1 MPDEFYVDKTLLTSH
16 KISLFSLLAMSAKII
31 KFFIKL
37 SLRLA
42 LTSHLLSNGPMIVI
56 KTQRFHRGGS
66 AGHKVIRKVA
76 PTLFEFDLKQI
87 SNYANHGAVV
97 LPQVNPQDKN
107 IFETRNT
114 RKINIFQTN
123 TSIREKKKK
132 ETDATCL
139 PAEETMGRMRPPRS
153 ARPRQLLRTV
163 N

>member
-1 MPDEFYVDKTLLTSH
+1 
-16 KISLFSLLAMSAKII
+16 MSAKMMIFNAI
-31 KFFIKL
+31 KFSIKL

-42 LTSHLLSNGPMIVI
+42 LTNHLLSKGPMIVI

-76 PTLFEFDLKQI
+76 PILFEFDLKQI

-114 RKINIFQTN
+114 HKINIFQTN
-123 TSIREKKKK
+123 TSIRKKKK
-132 ETDATCL
+132 E
-139 PAEETMGRMRPPRS
+139 R
-153 ARPRQLLRTV
+153 

>member
-1 MPDEFYVDKTLLTSH
+1 MPDEFHGDKTILTFH
-16 KISLFSLLAMSAKII
+16 KTSPFSLLAMSAKVMIFNTI
-31 KFFIKL
+31 KFSMKL

-97 LPQVNPQDKN
+97 PPQVNCDRTAKLN
-107 IFETRNT
+107 GLIKRNGHHL
-114 RKINIFQTN
+114 NA
-123 TSIREKKKK
+123 SG
-132 ETDATCL
+132 AL
-139 PAEETMGRMRPPRS
+139 A
-153 ARPRQLLRTV
+153 
-163 N
+163 